1 MRRFNTKDFFCNRFT
16 DFCKTVKT
24 SRGFTLIELIIV
36 VAILSMLAA
45 LVVPKFVNVFG
56 GGKGEMLTFTSM
68 IAKTFDNAFL
78 REEPCFLAIH
88 CASPDVTSQTNDPNG
103 ILSRENGVSVTV
115 FNKEGFLEETKN
127 RSLPRKRF
135 PSSFRIEDVILSNGE
150 KLSRG
155 TALIPFSPDGFSSD
169 TIVHVL
175 SGQDRYSVIIYRLK
189 KEPRVFPDFIE
200 FEAVR
205 TGEIL

>member
-1 MRRFNTKDFFCNRFT
+1 LRNRCAGLCKAVRF
-16 DFCKTVKT
+16 
-24 SRGFTLIELIIV
+24 SQGFTLIELIVV

-45 LVVPKFVNVFG
+45 LVVPRFVNVFS

-88 CASPDVTSQTNDPNG
+88 CASPDVKIKANDPNN

-115 FNKEGFLEETKN
+115 FNKEGALEDTKN

-135 PSSFRIEDVILSNGE
+135 PSSFRIEEIILANGE
-150 KLSRG
+150 KISRG
-155 TALIPFSPDGFSSD
+155 TALISFSTDGFSSD
-169 TIVHVL
+169 TIIHIL
-175 SGQDRYSVIIYRLK
+175 SGNDRYSVIIYRLK
-189 KEPRVFPDFIE
+189 KEPRVFPEFVD

>member
-1 MRRFNTKDFFCNRFT
+1 
-16 DFCKTVKT
+16 
-24 SRGFTLIELIIV
+24 
-36 VAILSMLAA
+36 MLAA
-45 LVVPKFVNVFG
+45 LVVPKFVNVFS

-88 CASPDVTSQTNDPNG
+88 CASPDVTIKANDPNN
-103 ILSRENGVSVTV
+103 ILSRENGVSITV
-115 FNKEGFLEETKN
+115 FNKEGVLEDTKN

-135 PSSFRIEDVILSNGE
+135 PSSFRIEDIILSNGE
-150 KLSRG
+150 KISRG
-155 TALIPFSPDGFSSD
+155 TALISFTTDGFSSD
-169 TIVHVL
+169 TIIHIL
-175 SGQDRYSVIIYRLK
+175 SGNDRYSVIIYRLK
-189 KEPRVFPDFIE
+189 KEPRVFPEFVD

>member
-1 MRRFNTKDFFCNRFT
+1 MRFLRPEYFIRKRFAFLL
-16 DFCKTVKT
+16 KTIKA
-24 SRGFTLIELIIV
+24 SHGFTLIELIIV

-78 REEPCFLAIH
+78 REEQCFLAIH
-88 CASPDVTSQTNDPNG
+88 CASPDVKTQSNDPNG
-103 ILSRENGVSVTV
+103 IMSRENGVSVTV
-115 FNKEGFLEETKN
+115 FNKEGFFEDTKN

-135 PSSFRIEDVILSNGE
+135 PSSFRVEEIILSNGE
-150 KLSRG
+150 KITQG
-155 TALIPFSPDGFSSD
+155 TVLIPFTPDGFSSD
-169 TIVHVL
+169 TIVHIL

-189 KEPRVFPDFIE
+189 KEPRVFPDFVD